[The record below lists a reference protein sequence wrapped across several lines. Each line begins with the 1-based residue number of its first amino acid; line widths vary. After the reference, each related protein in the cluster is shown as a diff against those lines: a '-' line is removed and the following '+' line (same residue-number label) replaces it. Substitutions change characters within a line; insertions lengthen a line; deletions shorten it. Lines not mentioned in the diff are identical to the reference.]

1 MDLFEDQF
9 AGMVDLDDWATYP
22 DDWKMLEPYA
32 LWRKAW
38 TKAGESLFYMQFL
51 HPEQGTSKQAYRVY
65 RMCKELVD
73 MRLEALLEATHASH
87 LKVMKWLY
95 RFENETENQ
104 V

>member
-1 MDLFEDQF
+1 MDYFESAF

-38 TKAGESLFYMQFL
+38 KRAGESLFYMQFI
-51 HPEQGTSKQAYRVY
+51 HPEMGTDRQAYRVY
-65 RMCKELVD
+65 RMCQELVN
-73 MRLEALLEATHASH
+73 MRLEALEATQASH

-95 RFENETENQ
+95 RFEDEVENQ